1 MADDRREI
9 TVETV
14 AALVASQFPH
24 WADLPVRPVERD
36 GWDNH
41 TFHIGE
47 TLKARLPSASRY
59 VPQVEKEQRLLPGL
73 APALPLPI
81 PVPVA
86 LGKPGHGYD
95 WPWSIYRW
103 LPGETLAAERVS
115 DRLQLAENLASFLKA
130 LQRADASH
138 GPLAGQHNFHRGGD
152 LRVYDGETRDCLVRL
167 GDRVDGGGGL
177 ALWEAALATRW
188 AAKPVWV
195 HGDIAV
201 GNLLVQDGRLSA
213 VIDFGGLAVGD
224 PACDLVIAWLFFAG
238 SDRAAFKAAM
248 SLDEATWDRARGW
261 ALWKALRVAALG
273 GTPHPDERAPLDV
286 VATVIAEFQGR

>member
-9 TVETV
+9 SVETV
-14 AALVASQFPH
+14 AALVASQFPQ
-24 WADLPVRPVERD
+24 WAYLVVQPVKRD

-95 WPWSIYRW
+95 WPWSIYHW
-103 LPGETLAAERVS
+103 LPGETLAAERVG
-115 DRLQLAENLASFLKA
+115 DHIRLAEDLAGFLKA
-130 LQRADASH
+130 LQGADAGS
-138 GPLAGQHNFHRGGD
+138 GPLAGGHNFHRGGD
-152 LRVYDGETRDCLVRL
+152 LGVYDGEMRDCVARL
-167 GDRVDGGGGL
+167 GARIDGTAAL
-177 ALWEAALATRW
+177 AVWDGALATRW
-188 AAKPVWV
+188 ETAPVWV
-195 HGDIAV
+195 HGDVAV
-201 GNLLVQDGRLSA
+201 GNLLVQDGKLSA

-224 PACDLVIAWLFFAG
+224 PSCDLVIAWLFFAG

-286 VATVIAEFQGR
+286 AATVIAEFQGR